1 MSNLNN
7 LTSKIL
13 KDAEET
19 KNQILVEAKNDGD
32 KIISKSIKKAESLK
46 NEILEKAKSESESK
60 YSRLISSA
68 KLKVRNDQLR
78 AKQDVISSIFLK
90 AIDELNNLSNEQYA
104 DYVKKT
110 LSELNLD
117 GTETI
122 IINERDKDVFNIKFL
137 TDLNKNLMANGKKGE
152 ISLRTD
158 GNFKSGFILDRN
170 GIQVNNTFESLVN
183 SLKSE
188 LEFEVTKALFG

>member
-13 KDAEET
+13 KDSEER
-19 KNQILVEAKNDGD
+19 KIQILAEAKNDGD
-32 KIISKSIKKAESLK
+32 KIISKSIKKAELLK
-46 NEILEKAKSESESK
+46 NEILEKAQIESESK

-90 AIDELNNLSNEQYA
+90 AIDELNNLSSEQYA
-104 DYVKKT
+104 NYVKKT

-122 IINERDKDVFNIKFL
+122 IINEKDKDVFNIKFL